1 MNILEHLTSIHRGGD
16 WVPLVAFYGVVAG
29 TIVLVCLLIM
39 LVRGRSLALRAL
51 ETARQL
57 VEDMRAWSVQLDE
70 LERRVERRL
79 DARTGDLD
87 ARMTRKLEQRGDLI
101 QARVEENRAT
111 LADSVSKLDARLG
124 RALEDVGNFRER
136 IAEVDGRIP
145 GLFDRLEE
153 FRDTL
158 AKTFQIE
165 LGSVLGSF
173 DSTLGG
179 ILQEMKTELQVG
191 ISRIENIESMVRSRE
206 RAERTLLGSPDAPEL
221 PEAGQE
227 EGDFEE
233 WELEA
238 KELAEGGEA
247 DQEGETA
254 ELVGAPAD
262 ASGEIDTEY
271 PAEMG
276 ESGGGP
282 GADEL
287 EAALYEEDAE
297 EPDAEAEEADPED
310 R

>member
-39 LVRGRSLALRAL
+39 LVRGRRLALRAL
-51 ETARQL
+51 ATAQQL
-57 VEDMRAWSVQLDE
+57 AKDMKAWSGWLDD

-79 DARTGDLD
+79 DSRTGDLD
-87 ARMTRKLEQRGDLI
+87 ARMTRKMDQRGDLI
-101 QARVEENRAT
+101 QARVAENRAT

-124 RALEDVGNFRER
+124 RALEDVESFRQR

-158 AKTFQIE
+158 AKTFQVEI
-165 LGSVLGSF
+165 GSVLGSF
-173 DSTLGG
+173 DNTLGS

-191 ISRIENIESMVRSRE
+191 VSRIESIESMVKSRE
-206 RAERTLLGSPDAPEL
+206 RTERTLLGSPDAPEL
-221 PEAGQE
+221 PGAAQE
-227 EGDFEE
+227 EGEFEE
-233 WELEA
+233 WEQEA

-247 DQEGETA
+247 DQEGEA
-254 ELVGAPAD
+254 VELIEAPV
-262 ASGEIDTEY
+262 SGSSELDTEY

-276 ESGGGP
+276 ESGSGP

-287 EAALYEEDAE
+287 EAALYEEDSE
-297 EPDAEAEEADPED
+297 EPDAEAEGTESED
-310 R
+310 E